1 MKDHIHY
8 KLPLGLLGRLV
19 HPLIV
24 KPRLD
29 EIFNFRFEV
38 AEKLFSMNKK

>member
-24 KPRLD
+24 KPRLN

-38 AEKLFSMNKK
+38 AERLFSMNEK

>member
-8 KLPLGLLGRLV
+8 KLPLGFLGRLA

-24 KPRLD
+24 KPRLN

-38 AEKLFSMNKK
+38 AEKLFSMNEK